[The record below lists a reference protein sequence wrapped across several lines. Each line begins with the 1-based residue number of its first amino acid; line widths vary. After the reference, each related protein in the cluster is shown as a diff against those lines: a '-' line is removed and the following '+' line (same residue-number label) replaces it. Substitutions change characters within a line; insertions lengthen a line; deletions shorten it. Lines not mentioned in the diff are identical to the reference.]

1 MGTSDTVLSTSGS
14 SRFNESWPSNSE
26 VEGVSTRDG
35 SGNSMSVVSIGG
47 NKEETKNEEMTGSQ
61 GTLAK

>member
-35 SGNSMSVVSIGG
+35 SGNVVSNGG
-47 NKEETKNEEMTGSQ
+47 NKEETKNEEMTGSR